1 MEQFISKLNYK
12 LYCAK
17 EKNNIAY
24 LQFVKKTAKKQKEFI
39 AEKQIDKG
47 EGGRNE

>member
-24 LQFVKKTAKKQKEFI
+24 LQFAKKAAKKQKNYI
-39 AEKQIDKG
+39 VEKQIDKG
-47 EGGRNE
+47 RGERNE